1 MEAENN
7 SQLHEINHVQS
18 HNCQSDETIQQP
30 SQDNGP
36 IPNAPQQFSLT
47 GSNRPPPYQGGV
59 YLHPDYMHYNPRY
72 GQPQNAPIWS
82 LAQPLPHVMRSGMR
96 NGDDQ
101 DTEAKTK
108 RPNAHQEKV
117 PAADEPPTEHPPHN
131 GDLKAEEKE
140 HPEARVAQ
148 PDERGFFNK
157 WGEIRY
163 RFREPLAEWL
173 GTTIAMTLG
182 LCAGLQ
188 TYTSQNQA
196 GSFPSLAP
204 AWGFAFMIAIY
215 MAGGV
220 SGGHLNPAITISMAV
235 WRGFPAR
242 KCMVYVAA
250 QIVGGITAGGIAYA
264 LYHDAI
270 VDSALA
276 NHVTQGESL
285 ARQALLTAPKDFV
298 HPVTAF
304 FNEFVGTAI
313 LVGTI
318 MALGDDTNAPPGAGM
333 QAFILGILISVLV
346 LALGYNTGGCFNG
359 ARDFGPR
366 LVALMAGWGGQVFRE
381 KNAWWI
387 WGPWAADIT
396 GGLCGTFL
404 YDLAIFTGAESPINY
419 PRRRRKRAL
428 LIKEKNLMYKLRFG
442 RRKIGDVE
450 RAVREVEQ

>member
-1 MEAENN
+1 MERENN
-7 SQLHEINHVQS
+7 SQLHEIN
-18 HNCQSDETIQQP
+18 
-30 SQDNGP
+30 
-36 IPNAPQQFSLT
+36 
-47 GSNRPPPYQGGV
+47 GSNRPPPYHGGV
-59 YLHPDYMHYNPRY
+59 YLHPDYMHYNPNY
-72 GQPQNAPIWS
+72 GQPQNAPVWS
-82 LAQPLPHVMRSGMR
+82 LSQPLPHVMRSGMKR
-96 NGDDQ
+96 GDDQ
-101 DTEAKTK
+101 DAKATDK
-108 RPNAHQEKV
+108 RPNAHQEEV
-117 PAADEPPTEHPPHN
+117 PAADEPPTEHPAHN
-131 GDLKAEEKE
+131 ADFDAEKNQ
-140 HPEARVAQ
+140 PEARVSQ

-157 WGEIRY
+157 WGEIRH

-173 GTTIAMTLG
+173 GTTVAMTLG

-196 GSFPSLAP
+196 GSFSSLAP

-250 QIVGGITAGGIAYA
+250 QIVGSISAGGIAYA

-276 NHVTQGESL
+276 NHVTQGESP
-285 ARQALLTAPKDFV
+285 ARQALLTAPKDFA

-304 FNEFVGTAI
+304 FNE
-313 LVGTI
+313 
-318 MALGDDTNAPPGAGM
+318 
-333 QAFILGILISVLV
+333 
-346 LALGYNTGGCFNG
+346 CFNG
-359 ARDFGPR
+359 ARDFGAR
-366 LVALMAGWGGQVFRE
+366 LVALMAGWGGEVFRE
-381 KNAWWI
+381 KHVWWI

-396 GGLCGTFL
+396 GGLFGTFI
-404 YDLAIFTGAESPINY
+404 YDLAIFTKAEGPINY

-428 LIKEKNLMYKLRFG
+428 LIKEKNQMVKLRCK
-442 RRKIGDVE
+442 RRKIRDVE

>member
-1 MEAENN
+1 MDAENTP
-7 SQLHEINHVQS
+7 QLPEVNDIQS

-30 SQDNGP
+30 SQDAT
-36 IPNAPQQFSLT
+36 ISNATPQCSLT
-47 GSNRPPPYQGGV
+47 GSKAPPPYQGV
-59 YLHPDYMHYNPRY
+59 YLHPDYMHYNPQY
-72 GQPQNAPIWS
+72 GKPQNAPVWS
-82 LAQPLPHVMRSGMR
+82 LAQPLPHVMRSGMKNR
-96 NGDDQ
+96 EDQDQ
-101 DTEAKTK
+101 DTEAAAK
-108 RPNAHQEKV
+108 RPNAHQDQIA
-117 PAADEPPTEHPPHN
+117 AADEPPTEHPPHN
-131 GDLKAEEKE
+131 DDLNPEKDT
-140 HPEARVAQ
+140 PEARVAK

-157 WGEIRY
+157 WGKIRHK
-163 RFREPLAEWL
+163 FREPLAEWL

-235 WRGFPAR
+235 WRGFPAK

-270 VDSALA
+270 VESSVS
-276 NHVTQGESL
+276 NHVAQSESL
-285 ARQALLTAPKDFV
+285 ARQALLTAPKAFV

-333 QAFILGILISVLV
+333 QAFILGILIGVLV
-346 LALGYNTGGCFNG
+346 LALGYNTGGCFNC

-366 LVALMAGWGGQVFRE
+366 LVALMAGWGGQLFRE
-381 KNAWWI
+381 NHAWWI

-396 GGLCGTFL
+396 GGLCGTFI
-404 YDLAIFTGAESPINY
+404 YDLAIFTGSESPINY

-428 LIKEKNLMYKLRFG
+428 LIKEKNLMRKFRFG
-442 RRKIGDVE
+442 RRKIRDVE
-450 RAVREVEQ
+450 RAVQEVEQ

>member
-1 MEAENN
+1 MERENN
-7 SQLHEINHVQS
+7 SQLHEINDVQS
-18 HNCQSDETIQQP
+18 HHCQSHETIQQP
-30 SQDNGP
+30 SHDRGAIQY
-36 IPNAPQQFSLT
+36 APKQYSLT
-47 GSNRPPPYQGGV
+47 GSNRPPPYHGGV
-59 YLHPDYMHYNPRY
+59 YLHPDYMHYNPNY
-72 GQPQNAPIWS
+72 GQPQNAPVWS
-82 LAQPLPHVMRSGMR
+82 LSQPLPHVMRSGMKR
-96 NGDDQ
+96 GDDQ
-101 DTEAKTK
+101 DAKATDK
-108 RPNAHQEKV
+108 RPNAHQEEV
-117 PAADEPPTEHPPHN
+117 PAADEPPTEHPAHN
-131 GDLKAEEKE
+131 ADFDAEKNQ
-140 HPEARVAQ
+140 PEARVSQ

-157 WGEIRY
+157 WGEIRH

-173 GTTIAMTLG
+173 GTTVAMTLG

-196 GSFPSLAP
+196 GSFSSLAP

-250 QIVGGITAGGIAYA
+250 QIVGSISAGGIAYA

-276 NHVTQGESL
+276 NHVTQGESP
-285 ARQALLTAPKDFV
+285 ARQALLTAPKDFA

-313 LVGTI
+313 L
-318 MALGDDTNAPPGAGM
+318 
-333 QAFILGILISVLV
+333 AFILGILISVLV
-346 LALGYNTGGCFNG
+346 LALGYNSGGCFNG
-359 ARDFGPR
+359 ARDFGAR
-366 LVALMAGWGGQVFRE
+366 LVALMAGWGGEVFRE
-381 KNAWWI
+381 KHVWWI

-396 GGLCGTFL
+396 GGLFGTFI
-404 YDLAIFTGAESPINY
+404 YDLAIFTKAEGPINY

-428 LIKEKNLMYKLRFG
+428 LIKEKNQMVKLRCK
-442 RRKIGDVE
+442 RRKIRDVE

>member
-1 MEAENN
+1 MERENN
-7 SQLHEINHVQS
+7 SQLHEIN
-18 HNCQSDETIQQP
+18 
-30 SQDNGP
+30 
-36 IPNAPQQFSLT
+36 
-47 GSNRPPPYQGGV
+47 GSNRPPPYHGGV
-59 YLHPDYMHYNPRY
+59 YLHPDYMHYNPNY
-72 GQPQNAPIWS
+72 GQPQNAPVWS
-82 LAQPLPHVMRSGMR
+82 LSQPLPHVMRSGMKR
-96 NGDDQ
+96 GDDQ
-101 DTEAKTK
+101 DAKATDK
-108 RPNAHQEKV
+108 RPNAHQEEV
-117 PAADEPPTEHPPHN
+117 PAADEPPTEHPAHN
-131 GDLKAEEKE
+131 ADFDAEKNQ
-140 HPEARVAQ
+140 PEARVSQ

-157 WGEIRY
+157 WGEIRH

-173 GTTIAMTLG
+173 GTTVAMTLG

-196 GSFPSLAP
+196 GSFSSLAP

-250 QIVGGITAGGIAYA
+250 QIVGSIPAGGIAYA

-276 NHVTQGESL
+276 NHVTQGESP
-285 ARQALLTAPKDFV
+285 ARQALLTAPKDFA

-304 FNEFVGTAI
+304 FNE
-313 LVGTI
+313 
-318 MALGDDTNAPPGAGM
+318 
-333 QAFILGILISVLV
+333 
-346 LALGYNTGGCFNG
+346 CFNG
-359 ARDFGPR
+359 ARDFGAR
-366 LVALMAGWGGQVFRE
+366 LVALMAGWGGEVFRE
-381 KNAWWI
+381 KHVWWI

-396 GGLCGTFL
+396 GGLFGTFI
-404 YDLAIFTGAESPINY
+404 YDLAIFTEAEGPINY

-428 LIKEKNLMYKLRFG
+428 LIKEKNQMVKLRCK
-442 RRKIGDVE
+442 RRKIRDVE

>member
-7 SQLHEINHVQS
+7 SQWHEINHVQS

-30 SQDNGP
+30 SQDHEAV
-36 IPNAPQQFSLT
+36 PNAPQQFPLR
-47 GSNRPPPYQGGV
+47 GSRAPPPYPGGV
-59 YLHPDYMHYNPRY
+59 YLHPDYMHYNPQY

-82 LAQPLPHVMRSGMR
+82 LAQPLPHVMRPGMKNR
-96 NGDDQ
+96 EGQ
-101 DTEAKTK
+101 DTAADK

-131 GDLKAEEKE
+131 DKLKAEKE

-148 PDERGFFNK
+148 PNERGFFNK
-157 WGEIRY
+157 WGEIRHQ
-163 RFREPLAEWL
+163 FREPLAEWL

-188 TYTSQNQA
+188 TFTSQNQA

-270 VDSALA
+270 VESALA
-276 NHVTQGESL
+276 NHVTQSESL
-285 ARQALLTAPKDFV
+285 ARQALLTAPRDFV

-366 LVALMAGWGGQVFRE
+366 LVALMAGWGGEVFRE
-381 KNAWWI
+381 KHGWWI

-396 GGLCGTFL
+396 GGLCGTFI
-404 YDLAIFTGAESPINY
+404 YDLAIFTGGESPINY

-428 LIKEKNLMYKLRFG
+428 LIKQKNLMYKFRFG
-442 RRKIGDVE
+442 RRKIRDVE
-450 RAVREVEQ
+450 RAVQEVEQ